1 MMDAPSAPQPDGS
14 LDSDSTARPDAG
26 MVWQDLLAA
35 RRLNAAHKAFLMD
48 RAVAEAALA
57 DPQGIDSLRRALGAL
72 ADVEDLVRD
81 RSFTRAA
88 ERLRRLD
95 ERIDLVPWSELEA
108 DLAALEASAKLLDR
122 RELEALFPALD
133 DLESSWFKAEVETQR
148 GTAMIYE
155 GRLEEAKAAFE
166 AALAQ
171 DPDHYRAIT
180 NLGNVALEEKRTDDA
195 IDYYQRALK
204 VNDSFANAH
213 HNLGVA
219 YRRKGNLSKSVKS
232 LKAAQR
238 LAQKRDASEART
250 KLGRL
255 TASPGVTRYFR
266 WLLIGAAGALLY
278 YLFLRNP

>member
-1 MMDAPSAPQPDGS
+1 MDAPSAPQPDGS

-26 MVWQDLLAA
+26 MAWQDLLAA

-48 RAVAEAALA
+48 RAVAEAALT